1 MLYIATLL
9 VFSCMQMVKGSVTV
23 HDRNLQARIATE
35 FVRKV
40 SSFSS
45 EIDIIKNGRK
55 VVGKS
60 IMGVMALAIREGEEV
75 ILIANGSDEQE
86 ASVTLEGFLSGK
98 E

>member
-1 MLYIATLL
+1 MIEKKIVIRL
-9 VFSCMQMVKGSVTV
+9 QHG
-23 HDRNLQARIATE
+23 LQARIATE

-86 ASVTLEGFLSGK
+86 ASATLEGFLSGK